1 MKKVNVASYQIGL
14 LFKGKELVRVLQE
27 GVYWVWNTRQIE
39 LLTRTTEVKS
49 TVLALD
55 LLLRN
60 EELAAMVDVIDVKD
74 GELVLLFEKG
84 IFHAV
89 LTAGRYAYWK
99 GEMGRTF
106 ERVDFSKVTIED
118 TVNGA
123 VLENDRLKS
132 YVRKLTIAN
141 QHKGILFIDG
151 KLSTILDAG
160 TYYYWNNAISM
171 EVKTV
176 DMRVQQ
182 MEVSG
187 QELLSKDKASLRIN
201 FYIRYEV
208 TDIMKAVTENKEYDK
223 QLYILVQLALRE
235 FVGAMT
241 LDELLNRKNEVG
253 AAMIGLLSTKAAS
266 LGVRVADAGIRD
278 VILSGEMRDI
288 MNQVLVA
295 EKKAQANIIMR
306 REETASTRSM
316 LNTAKM
322 MEENT
327 VLWKLKEMEYVERIA
342 DKIGTISL
350 SGNSN
355 IIGQLKE
362 IFIK

>member
-14 LFKGKELVRVLQE
+14 LFKGKELVKILRE
-27 GVYWVWNTRQIE
+27 GVYWVWSTRKIE
-39 LLTRTTEVKS
+39 LLTKTAEVKS
-49 TVLALD
+49 SVITLD

-60 EELAAMVDVIDVKD
+60 ETLAAMVDVIDVKD

-84 IFHAV
+84 IFQAV
-89 LTAGRYAYWK
+89 LTAGQYAYWK
-99 GEMGRTF
+99 GQLDRAF
-106 ERVDFSKVTIED
+106 ERVDFSKVTIEA
-118 TVNGA
+118 TINSA
-123 VLENDRLKS
+123 VLENVKLKS
-132 YVRKLTIAN
+132 YVRKLTVAN
-141 QHKGILFIDG
+141 QHKGMLFLDG

-171 EVKTV
+171 EVKMV
-176 DMRVQQ
+176 DTRIQQ

-187 QELLSKDKASLRIN
+187 QELLSRDKASLRIN

-208 TDIMKAVTENKEYDK
+208 VDIMKAVIENKEYDK

-241 LDELLNRKNEVG
+241 LDELLIRKSEVG
-253 AAMIGLLSTKAAS
+253 TAMTGLLSEKATS
-266 LGVRVADAGIRD
+266 LGVQIIDAGIRD
-278 VILSGEMRDI
+278 VILTGEMKEI
-288 MNQVLVA
+288 MNQVLIA
-295 EKKAQANIIMR
+295 EKKAQAKIIMR

-327 VLWKLKEMEYVERIA
+327 MLWKLKEMEYIERIA
-342 DKIGTISL
+342 DKIGAISL

-355 IIGQLKE
+355 IIGQLKD
-362 IFIK
+362 IFVK

>member
-1 MKKVNVASYQIGL
+1 MFWVKVKKFCA
-14 LFKGKELVRVLQE
+14 E
-27 GVYWVWNTRQIE
+27 
-39 LLTRTTEVKS
+39 
-49 TVLALD
+49 A
-55 LLLRN
+55 LRN
-60 EELAAMVDVIDVKD
+60 ENISAI
-74 GELVLLFEKG
+74 
-84 IFHAV
+84 
-89 LTAGRYAYWK
+89 
-99 GEMGRTF
+99 
-106 ERVDFSKVTIED
+106 
-118 TVNGA
+118 
-123 VLENDRLKS
+123 
-132 YVRKLTIAN
+132 
-141 QHKGILFIDG
+141 
-151 KLSTILDAG
+151 TILDAR
-160 TYYYWNNAISM
+160 TYYYWNNVISM

-176 DMRVQQ
+176 DMRVQH

-187 QELLSKDKASLRIN
+187 QELLSKDKASLRVN
-201 FYIRYEV
+201 FYIRYKV
-208 TDIMKAVTENKEYDK
+208 ADLVKAVTEDKEYDK

-253 AAMIGLLSTKAAS
+253 AAMIGLFVREAAS
-266 LGVRVADAGIRD
+266 LGVRGADAGIRD
-278 VILSGEMRDI
+278 VILTGEMRDI

-295 EKKAQANIIMR
+295 EKKARANSIMR

-327 VLWKLKEMEYVERIA
+327 VLWKLKEMEYIERIA

-362 IFIK
+362 IFVK